1 MPRTQPF
8 EEHAGRY
15 ETWFE
20 RHSEAFRS
28 EVAALRS
35 VQPGSPRLGFEVG
48 VGSARFALPLGF
60 HVGVEPARAMA
71 NIAAEKGIATVRGI
85 AEQLP
90 LKAERFDQAL
100 MVTTVCFVNDLLQ
113 SLLEVRR
120 VLTPGVSI
128 LIGLI
133 DRESPIG
140 RVYAENRSENVFY
153 RDAVFYSTGEVLEL
167 LSEAGF
173 GDPVTAQTLF
183 SLPGESRGIEPVR
196 TGHGEGS
203 FVAIAARR
211 LD

>member
-1 MPRTQPF
+1 MPRTRPF

-20 RHSEAFRS
+20 RHSEVFLS
-28 EVAALRS
+28 EVAALRA
-35 VQPGSPRLGFEVG
+35 VQPGPPRLGVEVG

-60 HVGVEPARAMA
+60 RVGVEPARAMA
-71 NIAAEKGIATVRGI
+71 GISAGKGIATVRGV

-100 MVTTVCFVNDLLQ
+100 MVTTICFVDDLRQ
-113 SLLEVRR
+113 SFLEVRR
-120 VLTPGVSI
+120 VLTPGASI

-140 RVYAENRSENVFY
+140 RIYEEKRSENVFY
-153 RDAVFYSTGEVLEL
+153 RDAVFYSTGEVLVL

-173 GDPVTAQTLF
+173 SDPVTAQTLF
-183 SLPGESRGIEPVR
+183 SLPGEVIGIEPVR
-196 TGHGEGS
+196 AGHGEGS